1 MKRTL
6 RPAAILFAAAAVSAT
21 PSCATEEPVEPPFG
35 NTLESLEANYR
46 TPEWYKDAKFG
57 IFAHWGPQCEP
68 ESGDWY
74 ARNMYIPNEWQ
85 FRRHLEKYGDQKEI
99 GFKDII
105 HMWKAEKW
113 DPEDL
118 AKLFKSM
125 GAKYVVSL
133 ANHHDNFDMWD
144 SKYQEWNSVRLGPK
158 RDIAKEWKK
167 AVQGAGMHWGAS
179 VHASHAWCWY
189 EPSRNYDGLLKKED
203 GAGTWWGEMGLDPQE
218 LYAQNHEASPDNRH
232 WDWDPKRVVPP
243 SQEYRDKFM
252 KRHKQLIDEYEPEIL
267 YYDDTVMPFYPT
279 FNDGVELTAYY
290 YNTMFK
296 KNRGKQEVVACGKV
310 LNEEQ
315 RKAMVWDV
323 ERGVPGQMVTP
334 YWQTDTCI
342 GSWHYDRG
350 IYDRGDYKSAATVIQ
365 MLVDIVSKGG
375 NLLLSVPIRADG
387 TVDEKERVTCA
398 GIGDWMKINGE
409 GIYGTRAW
417 KKFGSGPQAEGPGE
431 RLNAQGFNEGRGR
444 RATAEDLRYTT
455 KDGNLYVFTLV
466 VPRPGTKLNVPD
478 LDAKVK
484 KVSLL
489 GSDKDVKW
497 TNDGSTLTIDA
508 PERDPNLKIALCFK
522 VEFEK

>member
-1 MKRTL
+1 MKSTFK
-6 RPAAILFAAAAVSAT
+6 PAAILFAAAAVSAI
-21 PSCATEEPVEPPFG
+21 PSCATEEPVEPLFEP
-35 NTLESLEANYR
+35 TLESLEANYQ

-85 FRRHLEKYGDQKEI
+85 FRRHQEKYGDQKKT

-118 AKLFKSM
+118 AKLFSGM

-252 KRHKQLIDEYEPEIL
+252 KRHKQLIDDYEPEII
-267 YYDDTVMPFYPT
+267 YYDDTVMPFWPT

-296 KNRGKQEVVACGKV
+296 KHHGKQEVVACGKV
-310 LNEEQ
+310 LNEDQ

-350 IYDRGDYKSAATVIQ
+350 IYDRNGYKSAETVIR

-398 GIGDWMKINGE
+398 GIGDWMKVNGE
-409 GIYGTRAW
+409 GIYGTRTW

-431 RLNAQGFNEGRGR
+431 RLNAQGFNEGRGKP
-444 RATAEDLRYTT
+444 ATAEDLRYTT
-455 KDGNLYVFTLV
+455 KDGSLYVFTLV
-466 VPRPGTKLNVPD
+466 VPKPGAKVTVPD

-484 KVSLL
+484 KVTLL
-489 GSDKDVKW
+489 GSAKDVKW

-508 PERDPNLKIALCFK
+508 PEADPNLKIALCFK
-522 VEFEK
+522 VEFDK

>member
-1 MKRTL
+1 MKKTPKTAVRTAFFL
-6 RPAAILFAAAAVSAT
+6 TAALAAASCASEPAT
-21 PSCATEEPVEPPFG
+21 PPPFEP
-35 NTLESLEANYR
+35 TMESLEANFQ

-57 IFAHWGPQCEP
+57 IFAHWGPQCQP
-68 ESGDWY
+68 ESSDWY

-85 FRRHLEKYGDQKEI
+85 FRRHRELYGDQKDF

-105 HMWKAEKW
+105 HIWKAEKW

-118 AKLFKSM
+118 AKLFSGM

-158 RDIAKEWKK
+158 RDLAKEWKK

-232 WDWDPKRVVPP
+232 WDWDPNRVVPP

-252 KRHKQLIDEYEPEIL
+252 KRHKQLIDDYEPEVL
-267 YYDDTVMPFYPT
+267 YYDDTVVPFWPT

-290 YNTMFK
+290 YNTMFR
-296 KNRGKQEVVACGKV
+296 KNGGKQEVVACGKV

-315 RKAMVWDV
+315 RKGLVWDV

-334 YWQTDTCI
+334 YWQTDTCL
-342 GSWHYDRG
+342 GNWHYDRG
-350 IYDRGDYKSAATVIQ
+350 LYDRNGYKSADTVIQ
-365 MLVDIVSKGG
+365 MLIDIVSKGG

-387 TVDEKERVTCA
+387 TVDEKERAVCA

-409 GIYGTRAW
+409 GIYGTRTW

-444 RATAEDLRYTT
+444 RATDRDLRYTT

-466 VPRPGTKLNVPD
+466 VPRPGTKLNVKD

-497 TNDGSTLTIDA
+497 TADGSALEIET
-508 PERDPNLKIALCFK
+508 PESNLKIALCFK